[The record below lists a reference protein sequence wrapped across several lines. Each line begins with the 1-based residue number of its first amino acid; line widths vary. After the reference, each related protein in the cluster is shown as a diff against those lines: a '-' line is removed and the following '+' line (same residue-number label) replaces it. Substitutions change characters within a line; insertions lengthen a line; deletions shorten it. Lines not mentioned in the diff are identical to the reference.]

1 VAAEVAALCDI
12 VTHAELSDDELE
24 ALHDRLLAA
33 RAAVSRPDGRH
44 DDSAARQGRS
54 KWWDDP
60 SSPARAYRDRGPF
73 TGAENPRAPG
83 LVIDELPAGVDRL
96 TIQGRV
102 TLGKSFAGPP
112 GAVHGGVLAGL
123 LDEMVGH
130 VAQLAAPGAIAVTAT
145 LMTRFRRPTP
155 LATPLLF
162 TATVEPRSTRR
173 FRAVATCSAGGEVTA
188 EAVALLVGRP

>member
-1 VAAEVAALCDI
+1 VATEVAALCDI
-12 VTHAELSDDELE
+12 VTHADLADDELE
-24 ALHDRLLAA
+24 ALHDQLLAA
-33 RAAVSRPDGRH
+33 RAAMDRSAGPH
-44 DDSAARQGRS
+44 DDSGARPGRG

-60 SSPARAYRDRGPF
+60 TSPARAYRDRGPF

-96 TIQGRV
+96 TIEGRV

-123 LDEMVGH
+123 FDEMVGH
-130 VAQLAAPGAIAVTAT
+130 VAQLATPDAIAVTAT

-162 TATVEPRSTRR
+162 TATVEPRSARR
-173 FRAVATCSAGGEVTA
+173 FRAVATCSANGVMTA